1 MSNHIDDE
9 QAWKQ
14 LNERAKELNCL
25 YEVDKITSRFE
36 LDLEQVM
43 IQIISILPQGWRY
56 PDRCRVEI
64 YCSGMYFSSEE
75 LLRTELKQS
84 TSILIDTEKIG
95 EINIYYIKPVKSEK
109 GIFLAEEQRLLNA
122 VSEKIANFIRYKRLT
137 DVAISRDTANNT
149 RISENGLLDWLRGF
163 HLNEA
168 QIKQLLTVPIQFK
181 KGETIGKQ
189 GAITSYFLLQAE
201 GLTKS
206 YLESPSRNY
215 NFMITVPF
223 DFIGL
228 SSLFGNHYYFSTT
241 ALTSSLVYLIDK
253 QLFIQLLTQNPS
265 FNIAIMKWYCNS
277 YKIVFQKLNC
287 IANKQA
293 IGRMSDTLLYLCQDV
308 FFSNIIPGTIT
319 RKDIASLSGIST
331 ENAVRILSDFK
342 NDGIIS
348 IVSNQIEINRMD
360 ILKTLSMA
368 G

>member
-1 MSNHIDDE
+1 MSATNDKEHI
-9 QAWKQ
+9 WKQ

-36 LDLEQVM
+36 LDLNQVLAH
-43 IQIISILPQGWRY
+43 IVSILPQGWRY
-56 PDRCRVEI
+56 PDKCKVEI
-64 YCSGMYFSSEE
+64 YCSGHYFASED

-84 TSILIDTEKIG
+84 SSIIIDTDKIG
-95 EINIYYIKPVKSEK
+95 EINIYYVKPVKSEK

-122 VSEKIANFIRYKRLT
+122 VAEKIGNFIRYRRLT
-137 DVAISRDTANNT
+137 EASGSSDDNNT
-149 RISENGLLDWLRGF
+149 TQISEQGLVEWLRGF
-163 HLNEA
+163 HLNES
-168 QIKQLLTVPIQFK
+168 QIKQICNVPIQFK

-189 GAITSYFLLQAE
+189 GAITSYFLLHAE

-215 NFMITVPF
+215 NFMISKPY

-241 ALTSSLVYLIDK
+241 ALTSSLVYLVDK

-277 YKIVFQKLNC
+277 YKIIFHKLNC

-293 IGRMSDTLLYLCQDV
+293 IGRMADTLLYLCQDV
-308 FFSNIIPGTIT
+308 FQSNIIPSSIT
-319 RKDIASLSGIST
+319 RKDIALLAGIST

-348 IVSNQIEINRMD
+348 IVSSQIEVNKIE
-360 ILKTLSMA
+360 ILKTLSFA

>member
-1 MSNHIDDE
+1 M
-9 QAWKQ
+9 WKQ

-36 LDLEQVM
+36 LDIEMVLAHIV
-43 IQIISILPQGWRY
+43 SVLPQGWRF
-56 PDRCRVEI
+56 PDRCKVEV
-64 YCSGMYFSSEE
+64 YCSGQYHASEH
-75 LLRTELKQS
+75 LIRTELKQS
-84 TSILIDTEKIG
+84 SSIIIDTEKIG

-122 VSEKIANFIRYKRLT
+122 VAEKIGNFIRYKRLT
-137 DVAISRDTANNT
+137 DVAVSNSDGGDVK
-149 RISENGLLDWLRGF
+149 ISENGLMDWLRGF
-163 HLNEA
+163 HLNET
-168 QIKQLLTVPIQFK
+168 QIKQLCNVPIHFK

-189 GAITSYFLLQAE
+189 GAITSYFLLLAN
-201 GLTKS
+201 GLVKS
-206 YLESPSRNY
+206 YIESPNRNF
-215 NFMITVPF
+215 NFMISSQY

-241 ALTSSLVYLIDK
+241 ALSTSLVYLIDK

-277 YKIVFQKLNC
+277 YKIIFQKLNC

-293 IGRMSDTLLYLCQDV
+293 IGRMAETLLYLCQDV

-319 RKDIASLSGIST
+319 RKDIASLAGIST

-348 IVSNQIEINRMD
+348 IVSNQIEINKIE
-360 ILKTLSMA
+360 ILKTLSIA

>member
-1 MSNHIDDE
+1 MTTSPEEEHI
-9 QAWKQ
+9 WKQ

-25 YEVDKITSRFE
+25 YEVDRVTSRFE
-36 LDLEQVM
+36 LELEQVLTN
-43 IQIISILPQGWRY
+43 IVSILPQGWRY
-56 PDRCRVEI
+56 PETCKVEI
-64 YCSGMYFSSEE
+64 YCSGQYFSSDD
-75 LLRTELKQS
+75 LVRTELKQS
-84 TSILIDTEKIG
+84 SSIIIDTEKIG
-95 EINIYYIKPVKSEK
+95 EINVYYTKPVKSEK
-109 GIFLAEEQRLLNA
+109 GIFLAEEQRLLNSVA
-122 VSEKIANFIRYKRLT
+122 EKIANFIRYRRLT
-137 DVAISRDTANNT
+137 DVISSKENQGAAK
-149 RISENGLLDWLRGF
+149 ISENGLVDWLKGF
-163 HLNEA
+163 HLNDS
-168 QIKQLLTVPIQFK
+168 QIKQLCNVPIQFK

-201 GLTKS
+201 GITKS
-206 YLESPSRNY
+206 YLESPNRNF
-215 NFMITVPF
+215 NFMISTPY

-241 ALTSSLVYLIDK
+241 AITSSLVYLIDK
-253 QLFIQLLTQNPS
+253 QVFIQMLTQNTS

-293 IGRMSDTLLYLCQDV
+293 IGRMADTLLYLCQDV

-319 RKDIASLSGIST
+319 RKDIASLAGIST

-348 IVSNQIEINRMD
+348 IVSNQVEINKID

>member
-1 MSNHIDDE
+1 MSNTFDDE
-9 QAWKQ
+9 KAWKQ

-25 YEVDKITSRFE
+25 YEVDKTTSRFE
-36 LDLEQVM
+36 LDLEQVLT
-43 IQIISILPQGWRY
+43 QIISILPQGWRY
-56 PDRCRVEI
+56 PEWCRVEI
-64 YCSGMYFSSEE
+64 YCSGLYFSSEGIQ
-75 LLRTELKQS
+75 RTELKQNS
-84 TSILIDTEKIG
+84 GIIIDTEKIG
-95 EINIYYIKPVKSEK
+95 EINVYYIKPVKSEK

-137 DVAISRDTANNT
+137 EVAVSKDLQPGIKV
-149 RISENGLLDWLRGF
+149 SENGLFDWLRGF
-163 HLNEA
+163 HLNEM
-168 QIKQLLTVPIQFK
+168 QIKQLLTVPINFK

-189 GAITSYFLLQAE
+189 GAITSYFLLQAD

-206 YLESPSRNY
+206 YLESPNRNY
-215 NFMITVPF
+215 NFMITIPY

-241 ALTSSLVYLIDK
+241 AITSTLVYLIDK

-293 IGRMSDTLLYLCQDV
+293 IGRMADTLLYLCQDV